1 MFQKRDG
8 LTEHEEGSDLRNK
21 SEETDTRKINVIIVE
36 CDTIWV
42 NKSKK
47 KQSTYEI

>member
-8 LTEHEEGSDLRNK
+8 LTEHEESSDRRNK
-21 SEETDTRKINVIIVE
+21 SEEADARKINVIIVE

-42 NKSKK
+42 NKAKK
-47 KQSTYEI
+47 KKTKHL